1 MANNLK
7 SKVMSGLA
15 WTFGER
21 IAAQGVSFIVSV
33 VIARLLDP
41 TENGV
46 VAMIMVFINIANVFV
61 TNGFGEALVQK
72 QDSDD
77 LDFSS
82 VFYCSFACAIVLY
95 IGLFVSAPY
104 IAAFYNQP
112 ILIGLVRV
120 LALKIPI
127 SAISTIQ
134 HAYVSKHMIFKKF
147 FFSTLGG
154 TVFSGV
160 VGVCAAYNGFGPW
173 ALVFQYL
180 TNTTIDTIV
189 LFFTVPWRPKV
200 NFSLSRAKVLIGYSW
215 KLTATGLI
223 TSVYNELR
231 SMVIGKVYSPAD
243 LAYYN
248 RGNQLPTI
256 IINNLDTAIG
266 KVVFPAMVTCKEDL
280 RRLKALEKKAM
291 SATTFLIFPLLVALA
306 VMAEPLIS
314 IVYTAKWLPCVPFLR
329 ILCIY
334 WATQPIQTMN
344 WQVLKACGRSDL
356 CFKLEI
362 VKKGFGLALLFATM
376 KISVTA
382 LTFSA
387 CITGILAMIINGLPV
402 GRLIDYSLVEQMKD
416 LCPAAIMAIV
426 MGAGMHA
433 VSLVITNNYL
443 LVLSQGIVGIFIY
456 IMLSILT
463 NNKSMYM
470 IVNVLKEII
479 KGRRK

>member
-1 MANNLK
+1 MENNLK
-7 SKVMSGLA
+7 RKVMTGLA

-33 VIARLLDP
+33 IIARLLDP

-46 VAMIMVFINIANVFV
+46 VALILVFINIANVFV

-72 QDSDD
+72 QNSDEI
-77 LDFSS
+77 DFSS
-82 VFYCSFACAIVLY
+82 VFYCSFASAIILY
-95 IGLFVSAPY
+95 FGLFISAPM
-104 IAAFYNQP
+104 IASFYEQP
-112 ILIGLVRV
+112 ILTGLIRV
-120 LALKIPI
+120 LAIKIPI

-154 TVFSGV
+154 TLFSGV
-160 VGVCAAYNGFGPW
+160 VGIFAAYYGFGPW

-189 LFFTVPWRPKV
+189 LFITVPWRPKFV
-200 NFSLSRAKVLIGYSW
+200 FSASRAKSLIGYSW

-231 SMVIGKVYSPAD
+231 SLIIGKVYSPAD

-256 IINNLDTAIG
+256 VINNLDTAIG
-266 KVVFPAMVTCKEDL
+266 KVVFPAMVTCKDDAS
-280 RRLKALEKKAM
+280 RLKTLEKKAM
-291 SATTFLIFPLLVALA
+291 SATTYLIFPLLVALA
-306 VMAEPLIS
+306 VMAEQLITV
-314 IVYTAKWLPCVPFLR
+314 VYTTKWLPCVPFLR
-329 ILCIY
+329 ILCVY

-362 VKKGFGLALLFATM
+362 VKKGFGLVLLFATM
-376 KISVTA
+376 KISVRA
-382 LTFSA
+382 LAISA
-387 CITGILAMIINGLPV
+387 CITGILALVINALPV
-402 GRLIDYSLVEQMKD
+402 KKLIDYSLTEQIMD
-416 LCPAAIMAIV
+416 LCPAAIMSAI
-426 MGAGMHA
+426 MGFGMYT
-433 VSLVITNNYL
+433 VSLFVSNIYFQI
-443 LVLSQGIVGIFIY
+443 VAQGIVGVVIY
-456 IMLSILT
+456 LVLSVVTKNESLKML
-463 NNKSMYM
+463 
-470 IVNVLKEII
+470 VNVLLGIVK
-479 KGRRK
+479 RRK